1 MKINY
6 TFKIIL
12 FYFLF
17 SINSLAGEQ
26 FSFISGNG
34 NNYSSARTA
43 ASKIAMSQGMKIIGQ
58 NYYQDNSGNWTVT
71 LKVKSNKIII
81 VK

>member
-6 TFKIIL
+6 IFKITL
-12 FYFLF
+12 FYFLL
-17 SINSLAGEQ
+17 SINSWANEPY
-26 FSFISGNG
+26 SFISSSG

-43 ASKIAMSQGMKIIGQ
+43 ASKIAISQGMKIIGQ
-58 NYYQDNSGNWTVT
+58 NYYQDKSGNWNVT

-81 VK
+81 K